1 MVLLAWTPVTDVFEH
16 SVDLLRPEPSLR
28 AERVLAHA
36 QSSADEPVV
45 GQLEALGGW
54 DRVKGSSLEQLAAGP
69 LWAPGSSVMDP
80 ETSWFI
86 KENGLWQ
93 LKAGG

>member
-1 MVLLAWTPVTDVFEH
+1 MMAGIRT
-16 SVDLLRPEPSLR
+16 
-28 AERVLAHA
+28 
-36 QSSADEPVV
+36 QSSADVPMV

-54 DRVKGSSLEQLAAGP
+54 DRGKGSDLEQLAPDP
-69 LWAPGSSVMDP
+69 LWAPGSVVTGP

-93 LKAGG
+93 LKGGGA